1 MKKLN
6 KTEKI
11 QMCLNVLF
19 DMCFYDDEFKKCF
32 NEYASKFELDDDVII
47 ELLESN
53 YDKIPEEI
61 MEKLEDSTTYMSKY
75 IDSRKNSNNSN
86 NSEKSENI
94 NMI

>member
-32 NEYASKFELDDDVII
+32 NEYASNFGLDDDVII

-75 IDSRKNSNNSN
+75 IDSRKNSNNL
-86 NSEKSENI
+86 EKSENI

>member
-11 QMCLNVLF
+11 QMCLNTLF
-19 DMCFYDDEFKKCF
+19 DMCFYDNEFKKCF
-32 NEYASKFELDDDVII
+32 NKYASKFGLDDDVII

-75 IDSRKNSNNSN
+75 IDSRKNSNNS
-86 NSEKSENI
+86 EKSENI

>member
-6 KTEKI
+6 KTEKT

-32 NEYASKFELDDDVII
+32 NEYASKFELDDNVII

-53 YDKIPEEI
+53 YDKISEE
-61 MEKLEDSTTYMSKY
+61 MMQNLENSTQYMSKY
-75 IDSRKNSNNSN
+75 IDNRKNLN
-86 NSEKSENI
+86 NSENSENI

>member
-11 QMCLNVLF
+11 QMCLNTLF
-19 DMCFYDDEFKKCF
+19 DMCFYDNEFKKCF
-32 NEYASKFELDDDVII
+32 NEYASKFGLDDDVII

-53 YDKIPEEI
+53 YDKISEETI
-61 MEKLEDSTTYMSKY
+61 QKLEDSTTYMSKY
-75 IDSRKNSNNSN
+75 IDSRKNSNNS
-86 NSEKSENI
+86 EKSENI

>member
-6 KTEKI
+6 KTEKT
-11 QMCLNVLF
+11 QLCLNVLY
-19 DMCFYDDEFKKCF
+19 DMCFSDAEFKKCF
-32 NEYASKFELDDDVII
+32 NEYASKFGLDDDVVI

-75 IDSRKNSNNSN
+75 IDSRKNSNNS
-86 NSEKSENI
+86 EKSENI

>member
-11 QMCLNVLF
+11 QMCLNTLF

-32 NEYASKFELDDDVII
+32 NEYASQFELDDDVII

-53 YDKIPEEI
+53 SDNISEETMQKI
-61 MEKLEDSTTYMSKY
+61 DNSNKY
-75 IDSRKNSNNSN
+75 ILKYINDRKNSNNSEN
-86 NSEKSENI
+86 LENI
-94 NMI
+94 NLI

>member
-6 KTEKI
+6 KTAKI
-11 QMCLNVLF
+11 EMCLNTLF

-32 NEYASKFELDDDVII
+32 NEYASKFGLDDDVII

-53 YDKIPEEI
+53 YDKISEET
-61 MEKLEDSTTYMSKY
+61 MQNLEDSTTYISKY
-75 IDSRKNSNNSN
+75 IDNRKNSI
-86 NSEKSENI
+86 NSEKLENI

>member
-19 DMCFYDDEFKKCF
+19 DMCFYDDEFKKYF

-75 IDSRKNSNNSN
+75 IDSRKNSNNS
-86 NSEKSENI
+86 EKSENI

>member
-11 QMCLNVLF
+11 QMCLNTLF

-32 NEYASKFELDDDVII
+32 NEYASQFELDDNIII

-53 YDKIPEEI
+53 SDNISEET
-61 MEKLEDSTTYMSKY
+61 MQKLEDSTTYMSKY
-75 IDSRKNSNNSN
+75 IDSRKNSNNS
-86 NSEKSENI
+86 EKSENI

>member
-11 QMCLNVLF
+11 QMCLNTLF
-19 DMCFYDDEFKKCF
+19 DMCFYDNEFKKCF
-32 NEYASKFELDDDVII
+32 NEYASTFGLDDDVII

-53 YDKIPEEI
+53 YDKISEET
-61 MEKLEDSTTYMSKY
+61 MQKLEDSTTYMSKY
-75 IDSRKNSNNSN
+75 IDGRKNLN

>member
-6 KTEKI
+6 KTERI
-11 QMCLNVLF
+11 QMCLCALF

-32 NEYASKFELDDDVII
+32 NEYASKFELDDDVIL

-53 YDKIPEEI
+53 YDKISEE
-61 MEKLEDSTTYMSKY
+61 MLLKLDVSKQYILKY
-75 IDSRKNSNNSN
+75 IDSRKNSN

>member
-11 QMCLNVLF
+11 QMCLNTLF

-32 NEYASKFELDDDVII
+32 NEYASKFGLDDDVII

-53 YDKIPEEI
+53 YDKISEET
-61 MEKLEDSTTYMSKY
+61 MQKLEDSTTYMSKY
-75 IDSRKNSNNSN
+75 IDGRKNSN

>member
-11 QMCLNVLF
+11 QMCLNTLF
-19 DMCFYDDEFKKCF
+19 DMCFYDNEFKKCF
-32 NEYASKFELDDDVII
+32 NEYASKFGLDDDVII

-53 YDKIPEEI
+53 YDKISEET
-61 MEKLEDSTTYMSKY
+61 MQKLEDSTTYMSKY
-75 IDSRKNSNNSN
+75 IDSRKNSNNS
-86 NSEKSENI
+86 EKSENI

>member
-11 QMCLNVLF
+11 QMCLNTLF
-19 DMCFYDDEFKKCF
+19 DMCFYDNEFKKCF
-32 NEYASKFELDDDVII
+32 NEYASKFGLDDDVII

-53 YDKIPEEI
+53 YDKISEET
-61 MEKLEDSTTYMSKY
+61 MQKLEDSTTYMSKY
-75 IDSRKNSNNSN
+75 IDGRKNTN

-94 NMI
+94 NLI

>member
-11 QMCLNVLF
+11 QMCLNALF

-53 YDKIPEEI
+53 YDKISEET
-61 MEKLEDSTTYMSKY
+61 MQKLEDSTTYMSKY
-75 IDSRKNSNNSN
+75 IDSRKNSNNSEN
-86 NSEKSENI
+86 NSVDNI
-94 NMI
+94 K

>member
-11 QMCLNVLF
+11 QMCLNTLF
-19 DMCFYDDEFKKCF
+19 DMCFYDNEFKKCF
-32 NEYASKFELDDDVII
+32 NEYASKFGLDDDVII

-53 YDKIPEEI
+53 YDKISEET
-61 MEKLEDSTTYMSKY
+61 MQKLEDSTTYISKY
-75 IDSRKNSNNSN
+75 IDSRKNSN

>member
-11 QMCLNVLF
+11 QMCLNTLF
-19 DMCFYDDEFKKCF
+19 DMCFYDNEFKKCF
-32 NEYASKFELDDDVII
+32 NEYASKFGLDDDVII

-53 YDKIPEEI
+53 YDKISEET
-61 MEKLEDSTTYMSKY
+61 MQKLEDSTTYMSNY
-75 IDSRKNSNNSN
+75 IDSRKNSNNL
-86 NSEKSENI
+86 EKSENI

>member
-11 QMCLNVLF
+11 QMCLNTLF
-19 DMCFYDDEFKKCF
+19 DMCFYDNEFKKCF
-32 NEYASKFELDDDVII
+32 NEYASKFGLDDDVII

-53 YDKIPEEI
+53 YDKISEET
-61 MEKLEDSTTYMSKY
+61 MQKLEDSTTYMSKY
-75 IDSRKNSNNSN
+75 MDSRKNSN

>member
-11 QMCLNVLF
+11 QMCLNTLF

-32 NEYASKFELDDDVII
+32 NEYASNFGLDDDVII

-53 YDKIPEEI
+53 YDKISEETI
-61 MEKLEDSTTYMSKY
+61 QKLEDSTTYISKY
-75 IDSRKNSNNSN
+75 IDIRKNSNNL
-86 NSEKSENI
+86 EKSENI

>member
-11 QMCLNVLF
+11 QMCLNTLF
-19 DMCFYDDEFKKCF
+19 DMCFYDNEFKKYF
-32 NEYASKFELDDDVII
+32 NEYASKFGLDDDVII

-53 YDKIPEEI
+53 YDKISEET
-61 MEKLEDSTTYMSKY
+61 MQKLEDSTTYMSKY
-75 IDSRKNSNNSN
+75 INSRKNSN

>member
-11 QMCLNVLF
+11 QMCLNALF

-32 NEYASKFELDDDVII
+32 NEYASNFGLDDDVII

-53 YDKIPEEI
+53 YDKISEET
-61 MEKLEDSTTYMSKY
+61 MQKLEDSTTYMSKY
-75 IDSRKNSNNSN
+75 IDNRKNSN